1 MCLAIAAWNA
11 VHLLTLRAIITPLLT
26 GNTVVLK
33 TSEITPGSQALW
45 AELLYEAGVP
55 RTALSVVHA
64 APDEAPGLTE
74 QLISDR
80 RVRHVNFT
88 GSTRVGRIV
97 ASLAG
102 QGLKPCI
109 MELGGKAPVL
119 LLPDA
124 DIETAASHIL
134 MGAFFNQGQVC
145 MSTERVLVPE
155 SRFSELVTAL
165 QKAWG
170 EVQDKTPKAP
180 FKPDAVARMRDLV
193 DDAVSKGAQ
202 MLLPLEEASEGT
214 FPHQILGPATQ
225 DMRIWSEETFGPLAI
240 VIPVP
245 DDGAIDTMVDI
256 ANESEY
262 GLTASVWGKDL
273 KQAEAVARRLQS
285 GAVHINSPVST
296 PLAVPKVMKAI
307 CAVRSAAN
315 IRPRMTPRLSPT
327 EAGSRPASA
336 DSTPSTAFAGSP
348 RPAAS
353 RCRRAAARCPST
365 CSVCSQ
371 RPLIPL

>member
-1 MCLAIAAWNA
+1 M
-11 VHLLTLRAIITPLLT
+11 HLLTLRAIVTPLLA

-33 TSEITPGSQALW
+33 TTEITPGSQSLW

-55 RTALSVVHA
+55 KAALSVVHA

-74 QLISDR
+74 QLVRDN

-102 QGLKPCI
+102 AGLKPCI

-134 MGAFFNQGQVC
+134 FGAFFNQGQVC

-155 SRFSELVTAL
+155 SRFGELVTAL

-170 EVQDKTPKAP
+170 EVEDKSPKAP
-180 FKPDAVARMRDLV
+180 FRPDAVQRLGELV

-202 MLLPLEEASEGT
+202 LLLPVAEASEGT
-214 FPHQILGPATQ
+214 FPHNILGPVTQ
-225 DMRIWSEETFGPLAI
+225 DMRLWTEESFGPLAV

-245 DDGAIDTMVDI
+245 DDGAVDTMVDI

-262 GLTASVWGKDL
+262 GLSAAVWGKDV
-273 KQAEAVARRLQS
+273 KNAEKVARRLHS
-285 GAVHINSPVST
+285 GAVHINSPVSYSLISCQDCERQLT
-296 PLAVPKVMKAI
+296 PDRQRPPDGPARWVEVLGLGPVQLCRGSARLHAD
-307 CAVRSAAN
+307 AQHRGAERQRSGAFERVQPV
-315 IRPRMTPRLSPT
+315 IRPILPLS
-327 EAGSRPASA
+327 
-336 DSTPSTAFAGSP
+336 
-348 RPAAS
+348 
-353 RCRRAAARCPST
+353 
-365 CSVCSQ
+365 
-371 RPLIPL
+371 II